1 MTIFKNK
8 HVIGISWILV
18 TFLLVASFLT
28 IASIYF
34 NTKEISSF
42 SSQCYENGGRVI
54 LEIHNNFT
62 NEYSF
67 ECN

>member
-42 SSQCYENGGRVI
+42 SSQCY
-54 LEIHNNFT
+54 
-62 NEYSF
+62 
-67 ECN
+67 

>member
-1 MTIFKNK
+1 MPVFKNK

-28 IASIYF
+28 IASSYF

-42 SSQCYENGGRVI
+42 SSQCYENGGQVL

-62 NEYSF
+62 NEYFF
-67 ECN
+67 ECS